1 MCDSLTEATG
11 NNGHEGEF
19 SGYQL
24 GIGFLSGTDMFFPIE
39 ALIGEAW

>member
-1 MCDSLTEATG
+1 MCDSLTGATV

-24 GIGFLSGTDMFFPIE
+24 GIVFLSVTDMFFPIE
-39 ALIGEAW
+39 ALIGEPW